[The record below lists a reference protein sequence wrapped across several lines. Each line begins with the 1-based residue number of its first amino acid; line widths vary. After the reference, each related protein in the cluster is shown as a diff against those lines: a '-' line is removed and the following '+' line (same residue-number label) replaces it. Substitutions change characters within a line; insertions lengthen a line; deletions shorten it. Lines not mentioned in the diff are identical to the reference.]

1 MAGLRR
7 FKLVAIGLLGVL
19 AVEPT
24 SARAVT
30 PEEINQ
36 KLKALEDEVRSLRQ
50 QLDAVKTNAAP
61 AQAPAPVPAAAPG
74 GAPPDS
80 PQPQPGA
87 QMAPQS
93 PAPTATVTNKD
104 LFGILPSPLEGLKIG
119 MYGEFKFGKVQ
130 NPDANGQW
138 QLGADMARIV
148 LMPSYAFTDSIFLYS
163 EIEFEH
169 GGIAGDEDDKSNG
182 AVEVEQAWVDFKINP
197 YFNIRSPGID
207 LIPIG
212 YTNLYHEPTLFYS
225 VNRPALA
232 TGLVPTTWFQPA
244 MSVYGRVVE
253 NLNYQVQVSASLE
266 DFGNG
271 IQSRP
276 DNNSVPPFP
285 DGYAPGISGK
295 DALVFAKAPNGD
307 FRQLSDVLATAGRLS
322 YTPPFIPGFAG
333 STSLY
338 YTPST
343 TPRGAYSDTGLPLRR
358 SSLTMVDTE
367 FRYRVPETGF
377 EFRAEYVGVFFGNN
391 KNLRANNDSDP
402 TNNVG
407 SAMYGMS
414 GEIAYHIP
422 LGRALGAEWEAVPFY
437 RYTYQNLQ
445 TGGYRGSDLNAPT
458 GSGQQQIQT
467 MGLAVFPTKKLVLK
481 LTYQNVID
489 QQRGGCKCD
498 YVLGGV
504 GFYFN

>member
-1 MAGLRR
+1 MAHLRHSR
-7 FKLVAIGLLGVL
+7 IVVIGLLAAL
-19 AVEPT
+19 AIEPVT
-24 SARAVT
+24 RAGAVT

-50 QLDAVKTNAAP
+50 QLEAVKTNAAP
-61 AQAPAPVPAAAPG
+61 APVPSTAPAP
-74 GAPPDS
+74 PPDA
-80 PQPQPGA
+80 PPQPGA
-87 QMAPQS
+87 QLTPQLLPQS
-93 PAPTATVTNKD
+93 PVPTTGNKD
-104 LFGILPSPLEGLKIG
+104 LFGLVPSPLEGLKIG
-119 MYGEFKFGKVQ
+119 MYGEFKFGKAQ

-148 LMPSYAFTDSIFLYS
+148 LMPSYQFTDSIVLHS

-182 AVEVEQAWVDFKINP
+182 SVEVEQAWVDFRIDP
-197 YFNIRSPGID
+197 HFNIRAPGID
-207 LIPIG
+207 LIPVG
-212 YTNLYHEPTLFYS
+212 YINLYHEPTLFYS

-232 TGLVPTTWFQPA
+232 NGLVPTTWFQPA
-244 MSVYGRVVE
+244 MSVYGKIVDD
-253 NLNYQVQVSASLE
+253 LNYQVQVSTSLE

-271 IQSRP
+271 IQARP
-276 DNNSVPPFP
+276 DGNSVPPFP
-285 DGYAPGISGK
+285 GGYAPGISGK
-295 DALVFAKAPNGD
+295 AALNLAKAPNGD
-307 FRQLSDVLATAGRLS
+307 FRQLSDVLATTGRLS
-322 YTPPFIPGFAG
+322 YTPPFIPGMAG

-358 SSLTMVDTE
+358 SSLTLVDTE
-367 FRYRVPETGF
+367 LRYRVPETGL
-377 EFRAEYVGVFFGNN
+377 EFRGEYVGIFFGNN
-391 KNLRANNDSDP
+391 KNLRANNDSDS

-407 SAMYGMS
+407 RAMYGMS
-414 GEIAYHIP
+414 GEMAYHIP
-422 LGRALGAEWEAVPFY
+422 LGHALGTEWEAVPFY

-458 GSGQQQIQT
+458 GSGQQQVQT
-467 MGLAVFPTKKLVLK
+467 MGFALFPSRKLVLK

-489 QQRGGCKCD
+489 RQAGGCKCD